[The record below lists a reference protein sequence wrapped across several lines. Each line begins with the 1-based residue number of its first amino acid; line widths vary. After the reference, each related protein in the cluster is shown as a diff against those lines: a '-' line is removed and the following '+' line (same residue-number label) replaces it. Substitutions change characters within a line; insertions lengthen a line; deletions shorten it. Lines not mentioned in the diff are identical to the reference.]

1 MFILQ
6 FIEGA
11 LCVSEFYIADLCL
24 NHFYINFFFFFTQ
37 WVRQVSYSVPLSQS
51 DICVLSVRHPHIP
64 SSCYP
69 QLHGFPCPFPSPF
82 HLSASQGN

>member
-24 NHFYINFFFFFTQ
+24 NHFYINFFFF
-37 WVRQVSYSVPLSQS
+37 L
-51 DICVLSVRHPHIP
+51 P
-64 SSCYP
+64 SEYM
-69 QLHGFPCPFPSPF
+69 LGA
-82 HLSASQGN
+82 ASELFSSLVAV